1 MDEQKTLTL
10 TEVAKFIGVAKKTLY
25 NWILDGRFPVKPIEG
40 SNPRRWNIEDVE
52 NWRFGGKGDDTR
64 QS

>member
-10 TEVAKFIGVAKKTLY
+10 TEVANLLGVSKKTLY
-25 NWILDGRFPVKPIEG
+25 IMIADGRFPAEPIKG
-40 SNPRRWNIEDVE
+40 TNPRRWNIEDVE

>member
-10 TEVAKFIGVAKKTLY
+10 TEVAKFIGVTKKTLY
-25 NWILDGRFPVKPIEG
+25 IMIADGRFPVEPIKG
-40 SNPRRWNIEDVE
+40 TNPRRWNIEDVE